1 MKLRAKGNKL
11 KVEKVRGDRKKKKK
25 NLPTKKQMK
34 NIDLLHQHTT
44 EALQAMEEEQKQSYS
59 NTVSAWLILQYS
71 KSLVNPIHY
80 VPEQFSNTVSGLEC
94 SLQSLVYII
103 QYANS
108 LDKIQIH
115 VSSWFKLQYSKILD
129 ITLNQEKN
137 AINLKH

>member
-71 KSLVNPIHY
+71 KSLVNTMSLNNSPI
-80 VPEQFSNTVSGLEC
+80 
-94 SLQSLVYII
+94 QSLDY
-103 QYANS
+103 
-108 LDKIQIH
+108 
-115 VSSWFKLQYSKILD
+115 
-129 ITLNQEKN
+129 N
-137 AINLKH
+137 AIFSPLFI

>member
-71 KSLVNPIHY
+71 KSLVNTMSLNNSPI
-80 VPEQFSNTVSGLEC
+80 
-94 SLQSLVYII
+94 QSLDYIAVFSPLFI
-103 QYANS
+103 
-108 LDKIQIH
+108 
-115 VSSWFKLQYSKILD
+115 
-129 ITLNQEKN
+129 
-137 AINLKH
+137 

>member
-71 KSLVNPIHY
+71 KSLVNTMSLNNSPI
-80 VPEQFSNTVSGLEC
+80 
-94 SLQSLVYII
+94 QSLDY
-103 QYANS
+103 
-108 LDKIQIH
+108 
-115 VSSWFKLQYSKILD
+115 
-129 ITLNQEKN
+129 N
-137 AINLKH
+137 AVFSPLFI

>member
-71 KSLVNPIHY
+71 KSLVNPIQY
-80 VPEQFSNTVSGLEC
+80 VPEEFSNTVSGLEC

>member
-71 KSLVNPIHY
+71 KCLTDTPIQQYSKSLVNPIC
-80 VPEQFSNTVSGLEC
+80 PL
-94 SLQSLVYII
+94 II
-103 QYANS
+103 
-108 LDKIQIH
+108 
-115 VSSWFKLQYSKILD
+115 LQYSLWT
-129 ITLNQEKN
+129 TLQSSVPCLYNP
-137 AINLKH
+137 IR

>member
-71 KSLVNPIHY
+71 S
-80 VPEQFSNTVSGLEC
+80 TVSPWLIQYTM
-94 SLQSLVYII
+94 SLNNSPIQSLDY
-103 QYANS
+103 
-108 LDKIQIH
+108 
-115 VSSWFKLQYSKILD
+115 
-129 ITLNQEKN
+129 N
-137 AINLKH
+137 AVFSPLFI